1 MIKAV
6 LIDID
11 DTVLDFNKCAA
22 WAMQIAMEENGL
34 KYDSSMFPVFRRVNN
49 GFWSRLEK
57 NEITFEYLVANRF
70 NAIFKDLGITFD
82 GTIIE
87 SRFRELLHEST
98 EEVDGARDLLVYLH
112 EKYKIYAVSNALQ
125 AQQENRLKKD
135 GLIKY
140 FDGIY
145 TSEML
150 GASKP
155 SHAFFDAFFARVG
168 DLKKDEVV
176 LIGDSLSA
184 DISGGK
190 KYGLMTCW
198 FNGAGKDPSRGS
210 FSDFTVTSL
219 SAIKAFM

>member
-22 WAMQIAMEENGL
+22 WAMKTAMEENGL
-34 KYDSSMFPVFRRVNN
+34 KYDDAMFPVFRRINN

-57 NEITFEYLVANRF
+57 GEITFEYLVANRF
-70 NAIFKDLGITFD
+70 NAVFEALNISFD
-82 GTIIE
+82 GVIIE
-87 SRFRELLHEST
+87 NRFRELLHEST
-98 EEVDGARDLLVYLH
+98 EEVDGARDLLKYLH

-125 AQQENRLKKD
+125 AQQENRLKKG

-140 FDGIY
+140 FDGVY
-145 TSEML
+145 TSEIL

-155 SHAFFDAFFARVG
+155 SHGFFDAFFASVG
-168 DLKKDEVV
+168 DLKKDEVI

-198 FNGAGKDPSRGS
+198 FNAAGKDPSKGS

-219 SAIKAFM
+219 SSVKAFM